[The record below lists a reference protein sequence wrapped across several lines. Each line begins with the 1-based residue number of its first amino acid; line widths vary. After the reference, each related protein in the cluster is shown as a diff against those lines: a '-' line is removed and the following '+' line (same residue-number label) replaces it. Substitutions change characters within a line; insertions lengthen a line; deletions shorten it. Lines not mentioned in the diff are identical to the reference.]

1 MIMYVQCVH
10 NTASASSDA
19 IEMPMADLQGQ
30 QDNKDWEIE
39 NSISMNNTSILPSD
53 RGR

>member
-1 MIMYVQCVH
+1 MYVQCVH

-19 IEMPMADLQGQ
+19 IEMPMADLQ
-30 QDNKDWEIE
+30 DNKDWEIE

-53 RGR
+53 R